1 MNFLPSRS
9 AAIEQLER
17 FIENNL
23 NQYAKLRN
31 FDYGSKKRNNISC
44 LSPYISHGIINE
56 IEVMDKSLKKFSFTK
71 NEKFIQEILW
81 RVYWKGWMEL
91 RPTVWKDYLSDLER
105 ISLSIL

>member
-1 MNFLPSRS
+1 MNFLPSKS

-23 NQYAKLRN
+23 NQYSKLRN

-56 IEVMDKSLKKFSFTK
+56 IEVMDKSLKKFSSTK
-71 NEKFIQEILW
+71 NENFIQELQK
-81 RVYWKGWMEL
+81 VMHTL
-91 RPTVWKDYLSDLER
+91 
-105 ISLSIL
+105 